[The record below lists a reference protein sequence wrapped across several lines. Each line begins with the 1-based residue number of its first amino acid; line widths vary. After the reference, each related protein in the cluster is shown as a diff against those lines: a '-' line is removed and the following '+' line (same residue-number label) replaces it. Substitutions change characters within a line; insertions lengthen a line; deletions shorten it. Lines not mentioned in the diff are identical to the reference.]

1 MDDIRFVALLAGCL
15 RGGGISLFELCVHQG
30 MAVGATEGD
39 VMLRLHSRDRTK
51 WRCWHDKKKEGDEEM
66 EEGFHKSK
74 RQ

>member
-39 VMLRLHSRDRTK
+39 VMLRLHCRDRIK
-51 WRCWHDKKKEGDEEM
+51 WRRRHDKKENGDNGREER
-66 EEGFHKSK
+66 HDYSTIL
-74 RQ
+74 